1 MYNEQ
6 NKQLK
11 DKNMKTK
18 TTNSNEPIW
27 RDIFPFTKLPKKLE
41 KLHEIATNLWW
52 VWNHEGAK
60 LFGEL
65 DPEQWKKTEGNPTL
79 LLQRL
84 SSKRIKAIFEDKEMM
99 AKIDYVYDLYK
110 AYVNVEPDRSRPSVA
125 YFSMEYGLTNVLKIY
140 SGGLGILAGDYLKEA
155 SDSNVDLTAVGLL
168 YHYGYFTQSLSIEG
182 QQIANYEAQDFDTLP
197 VTLVTKS
204 DGTPMI
210 LDVPFGDRLVYAHV
224 WKVNVGRI
232 TLYLM
237 DTDIP
242 NNSEWDR
249 SITHQL
255 YGGDWE
261 NRMKQEYLLG
271 IGGILLLN
279 KLGIKKQVYHC
290 NEGHAAF
297 INVQR
302 LIDYIEKDNLDFNE
316 ALEVVRSSSLYTVHT
331 PVPAGHDY
339 FDEGLFG
346 KYMGHFPEKLGITWQ
361 EFIDMGRTTP
371 GSDEKF
377 SMSTFAL
384 NTCQEANGV
393 SLLHGKVSQG
403 MFAPLWKG
411 YSAKELHVSYVT
423 NGVHMPTWM
432 ATEWKKFCSEKF
444 KDTFFNDQ
452 SNKELW
458 EDIQLVPDE
467 EIWDIRKALKKK
479 LIEYIKTQ
487 YRENWLKNQGDP
499 SKVVTILD
507 RINPNALLL
516 GFGRRFATY
525 KRAHLLFT
533 DLDRLAKIVNNEK
546 YPVQIVYTGKAHPA
560 DGGGQGL
567 IKHIVEISR
576 RPEFLG
582 KIIFLENYDMRLARR
597 LISGVDVWI
606 NTPTRPLEA
615 SGTSGEK
622 AEMNGVLNLSV
633 LDGWW
638 YEGYKEGAG
647 WALTE
652 KRTYENQQYQDQL
665 DAATIY
671 HLLEDEIIPLY
682 FAKNS
687 KGYSPEWV
695 QYIKNSMS
703 KIAPDYTM
711 KRMIDDYFSKFY
723 NNLAI
728 RAEMLI
734 KNNFAEAKKISDWKK
749 EVAAHWD
756 SFQIESF
763 KCDQRVF
770 QPVIDEEY
778 TVEITI
784 NRKDLKSMLGID
796 AVYTR
801 ENPENHEV
809 ELISSEP
816 FTLKKEEGQMLY
828 FELKRTASESAH
840 IKVGFRVYP
849 YNEKLPHR
857 MDFAYVRWLQ
867 S

>member
-1 MYNEQ
+1 MR
-6 NKQLK
+6 
-11 DKNMKTK
+11 TK

-27 RDIFPFTKLPKKLE
+27 RDIFPFSKLPKKLE
-41 KLHEIATNLWW
+41 KLQEIATNLWW
-52 VWNHEGAK
+52 VWNYEGAK

-84 SSKRIKAIFEDKEMM
+84 SSKRIKEIFDDKRMM
-99 AKIDYVYDLYK
+99 AKIDYVYDLFR
-110 AYVNVEPDRSRPSVA
+110 AYVDTEPDRNRPSVA

-168 YHYGYFTQSLSIEG
+168 YRYGYFTQSLSMEG
-182 QQIANYEAQDFDTLP
+182 QQIANYEAQDFGSLP
-197 VTLVTKS
+197 ITLVTKS
-204 DGTPMI
+204 DGSPMV
-210 LDVPFGDRLVYAHV
+210 LEVPFNDRIVYTHV
-224 WKVNVGRI
+224 WKVNIGRI
-232 TLYLM
+232 ILYLM

-242 NNSEWDR
+242 DNSEWDR

-302 LIDYIEKDNLDFNE
+302 LIDYIDKDNLDFNE

-361 EFIDMGRTTP
+361 EFIDMGRTRP

-403 MFAPLWKG
+403 MFAPLWEG
-411 YSAKELHVSYVT
+411 YSPRELHVSYVT
-423 NGVHMPTWM
+423 NGVHLPTWM
-432 ATEWKKFCSEKF
+432 ATEWKKFCNEKF
-444 KDTFFNDQ
+444 KENFFYDQ

-458 EDIQLVPDE
+458 EDIQQVPDE

-479 LIEYIKTQ
+479 LIDYIKTQ

-703 KIAPDYTM
+703 QIAPDYTM
-711 KRMIDDYFSKFY
+711 KRMIDDYFGKFY
-723 NNLAI
+723 NKLAV
-728 RAEMLI
+728 RSEML
-734 KNNFAEAKKISDWKK
+734 KENKFAEAKKIAVWKK

-801 ENPENHEV
+801 ENPETHEV

-816 FTLKKEEGQMLY
+816 FTLIKEDGPMLY
-828 FELKRTASESAH
+828 FELKRTASESGH